1 MSMESK
7 MSGFEGDVVTH
18 RASVGNAGSAQDQ
31 YAKFMLLKEKLAAR
45 ATGAPAEVRDILGN
59 LSEVE
64 SVSVEVIK
72 HLNKYAESSPERAD
86 VAQQTGTTDIF
97 EQATWIAER
106 LVAKQRA
113 EAFMDL
119 YSPNKAALKMEF
131 LARNAVGLG
140 ARVDK
145 MKENGKALDATI
157 AAAAGG
163 ASPIA
168 VIGRGIAERFGLVK
182 KDATTGV
189 YARA

>member
-1 MSMESK
+1 

-131 LARNAVGLG
+131 LARNAEGLG
-140 ARVDK
+140 ARLAK
-145 MKENGKALDATI
+145 MKENGKVLDA
-157 AAAAGG
+157 AVAG

-168 VIGRGIAERFGLVK
+168 VILRTGLVRAGLVK
-182 KDATTGV
+182 ETPGVGGVAAT